1 MGEKPLLQFI
11 ALSIY
16 VAFLGFIFCDFFKL
30 RTIKKTLFFIVFLSI
45 VMIVIKVRNEF
56 DLSLILP
63 VPTLLAIGLGIWQ
76 KRRLKQLNK

>member
-1 MGEKPLLQFI
+1 MGGEIILQFI

-30 RTIKKTLFFIVFLSI
+30 PTAKKLIWFAIFLYCAIAVLES
-45 VMIVIKVRNEF
+45 RDEF

-63 VPTLLAIGLGIWQ
+63 VPTLLAIVLGVWQ
-76 KRRLKQLNK
+76 KRKRRAQ